1 MEGQKFDEII
11 EYFKEP
17 YILNKYEKKN
27 YIILKEFINKLKED
41 KELVNLL
48 KIENKEWKRKYK
60 IDKFYKILEKYKDI
74 EEKSDQKFGIGN
86 VVAVLTGDPY
96 LNLEIIINAV
106 LTNCNIMFI
115 ANPTLVN
122 FNLYVISIMQDILK
136 KENLDERLIS
146 MVNEIDYK
154 NKIIKNKD
162 IIDCIIV
169 NKYYEDYSYF
179 SQNTTSKVIYLDYG
193 NVNIYTDSDEYE
205 EKIESIVSELDNVDI
220 DVYDYK
226 INNFEEFLIKEK
238 NNFIFNTAV
247 IFSKDLKKC
256 MRFYEAMK
264 AENIFINKLDINE
277 IDIGIDIERF
287 RFNKKLIINK
297 E

>member
-1 MEGQKFDEII
+1 M
-11 EYFKEP
+11 
-17 YILNKYEKKN
+17 
-27 YIILKEFINKLKED
+27 
-41 KELVNLL
+41 
-48 KIENKEWKRKYK
+48 
-60 IDKFYKILEKYKDI
+60 
-74 EEKSDQKFGIGN
+74 
-86 VVAVLTGDPY
+86 
-96 LNLEIIINAV
+96 
-106 LTNCNIMFI
+106 
-115 ANPTLVN
+115 
-122 FNLYVISIMQDILK
+122 
-136 KENLDERLIS
+136 
-146 MVNEIDYK
+146 
-154 NKIIKNKD
+154 
-162 IIDCIIV
+162 
-169 NKYYEDYSYF
+169 
-179 SQNTTSKVIYLDYG
+179 DYG